1 MMTKQ
6 QYIEYLLNTPATYT
20 CSNLAEH
27 LEGVSHDAVSDFLR
41 RGRMTA
47 NGLWALV
54 KPVLN
59 NTEEA
64 VLIVDD
70 SVQNKPYSQQIG
82 LVQRQYSGAEH
93 GLVRGIDIVNLV
105 HYDGKDF
112 DPIDYRIYAPAV
124 NGHTKNDLFAEMLM
138 ADTTSKGI
146 KARTVLFD
154 SWYTSIANLKLIAL
168 LNMVFL
174 APIKDNRLV
183 SLSHEQGYIHLQAI
197 DWTADRLQNGVIVKL
212 KELPFKVRLFKIVA
226 TNGDIDWIIT
236 NSPDPID
243 AQAVADQNA
252 QRWPI
257 EQFHR
262 ELKHLTGSE
271 KCQCRKARSQRN
283 HLGYCYLAWL
293 ALKVRATQLHLTLYQ
308 VRQSIFHDFLIWPYK
323 SRLFPPIFL
332 RERKSCICKTIWPSK
347 IHKINSQLE
356 RILQE
361 TSVPTASPQP
371 TISGCLE
378 QSVFRA

>member
-1 MMTKQ
+1 MTKQ
-6 QYIEYLLNTPATYT
+6 QYIEYLLNTPVNYT

-27 LEGVSHDAVSDFLR
+27 LDGVSHDAVSDFLQ
-41 RGRMTA
+41 RGRVTA
-47 NGLWALV
+47 NRLWELV
-54 KPVLN
+54 KPLLN

-70 SVQNKPYSQQIG
+70 SVQNKQYSQQIG

-105 HYDGKDF
+105 HYDKQNF
-112 DPIDYRIYAPAV
+112 YPIDYRIYAPAV
-124 NGHTKNDLFAEMLM
+124 DGHTKNDLFGEMLM
-138 ADTTSKGI
+138 AAKTRKGI

-154 SWYTSIANLKLIAL
+154 SWYTSIANLKLIAV
-168 LNMVFL
+168 LNMVFF

-183 SLSHEQGYIHLQAI
+183 SLSKEGGYIHLQDI
-197 DWTADRLQNGVIVKL
+197 DWTPDRLHNGVMVKL

-236 NSPDPID
+236 NSPDSLD
-243 AQAVADQNA
+243 AQAVADMNA
-252 QRWPI
+252 RRWPI

-262 ELKHLTGSE
+262 ELKQLTGSE

-293 ALKVRATQLHLTLYQ
+293 ALKVRASQLHLTLYQ
-308 VRQSIFHDFLIWPYK
+308 VRQSIFDDFLI
-323 SRLFPPIFL
+323 LALQNPPIPAYL
-332 RERKSCICKTIWPSK
+332 ST
-347 IHKINSQLE
+347 
-356 RILQE
+356 
-361 TSVPTASPQP
+361 
-371 TISGCLE
+371 
-378 QSVFRA
+378 